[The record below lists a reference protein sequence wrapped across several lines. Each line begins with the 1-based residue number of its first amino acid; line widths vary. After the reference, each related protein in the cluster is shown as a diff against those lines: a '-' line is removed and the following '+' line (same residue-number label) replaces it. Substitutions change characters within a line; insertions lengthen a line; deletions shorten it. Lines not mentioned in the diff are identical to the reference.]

1 MPFVK
6 KYVYLFVFFCIL
18 NCMIPIGYI
27 LKDLRKKKGLS
38 LRALDRKINI
48 SFNTLSAYERNV
60 VQPTL
65 ENCYKMSRFFE
76 IPIEYLILGEKAKKD
91 FKDPELLS
99 LFHEVENFK
108 KKDREMIKKYIKK
121 FVKARKELE
130 ELKTEAE

>member
-1 MPFVK
+1 
-6 KYVYLFVFFCIL
+6 
-18 NCMIPIGYI
+18 MIPIGDV
-27 LKDLRKKKGLS
+27 LKDLRNKKGLS
-38 LRALDRKINI
+38 LRALDREINI

-91 FKDPELLS
+91 FKDAELLS
-99 LFHEVENFK
+99 LFHEVDSFK
-108 KKDREMIKKYIKK
+108 KKDKEVIKKYIKK
-121 FVKARKELE
+121 FVKARIQLE